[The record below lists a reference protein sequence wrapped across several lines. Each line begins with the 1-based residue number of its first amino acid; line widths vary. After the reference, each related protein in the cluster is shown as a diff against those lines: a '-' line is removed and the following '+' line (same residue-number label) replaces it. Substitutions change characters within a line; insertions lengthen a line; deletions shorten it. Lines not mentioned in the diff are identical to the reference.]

1 MLTRIALPALA
12 AAAALIATAP
22 LTHDSAQAR
31 PVMAP
36 PPSGANPQF
45 ERLRAENVR
54 LRAELGQLRTSLD
67 DGLTRIDGIARSS
80 RDRRLSA
87 RLHRAVEDLR
97 AQLGGRGGWDQP
109 DGWDQP
115 GGWDGQGPWQPQPQP
130 QPPPGYGAMS
140 RDDFARL
147 QAQITAATFPTDQMN
162 VISAAASRN
171 RFTVDQVIALMR
183 VMAFDD
189 ARIEIAVLLAPRV
202 VDGNR
207 FYLTL
212 DALQFS
218 SSKDTLRQR
227 VQF

>member
-54 LRAELGQLRTSLD
+54 LRAELGQLRSVVD
-67 DGLTRIDGIARSS
+67 DGLDRIDGLARAS
-80 RDRRLSA
+80 RDRRLSF
-87 RLHRAVEDLR
+87 RIHRAIEDLR
-97 AQLGGRGGWDQP
+97 AQAGGGDDGWDQAG
-109 DGWDQP
+109 GWDQP
-115 GGWDGQGPWQPQPQP
+115 GGWDQGGPWQPQPQP
-130 QPPPGYGAMS
+130 GYGAMS
-140 RDDFARL
+140 ATDFARL
-147 QAQITAATFPTDQMN
+147 QAQITAATFPADQMN
-162 VISAAASRN
+162 VIGAAVSRN
-171 RFTVDQVIALMR
+171 RFTVDQVVALMR
-183 VMAFDD
+183 MMAFDD